1 MAGSHTIQRRWGELG
16 EMDRAALRV
25 AWAKAFGDAPPHF
38 LSMIFMR
45 KALIWHEQ
53 CRAFGGVKPDTKRV
67 LKSSTSTQRKRP
79 QAPAIRAG
87 TQLVR
92 EWNGRSYQVEVL
104 EDGFRMNGE
113 HFRSLSA
120 IALRITGT
128 NWSGPRFFR
137 PERPVGGSCFMKKI
151 RCAIYTRKSSEDGL
165 EQEFNSLDA
174 QYEACA
180 AYITSQKAEGWVLL
194 PDRYDDGGISG
205 GTMERPGLQRLL
217 ADVGRG
223 TVDQILVYKIDRL
236 TRSLADFAKM
246 VDRLDA
252 AGTSFVSV
260 TQSFNTATSMGRL
273 TLNMLLSFA
282 QFEREVTAER
292 IRDKIAASKKKGL
305 WMGATVPLGYAAD
318 GRSLKIAEPDA
329 DVIRTIYDLYLTHR
343 NVRLVKEAVDA
354 QGLKTPVRTLIS
366 GSVKGGAPFS
376 YGHIHYIL
384 TNPVYA
390 GRIRHHANVYPG
402 QHHPLIEPEVWDRIQ
417 EQLGTDAAKDRTFT
431 RRNRGGAK
439 ASISLLTGKVFDQTG
454 DRLTPSHSKTAKG
467 RRLRYYV
474 SHRLVRGT
482 APRDPS
488 GWRLPAP
495 ELEARVAGLIG
506 RHLKRPEFRTGIIP
520 GAAMDETVETGKKI
534 TSIGGEQ
541 PGAADDVHSAHLALI
556 ERIDIAP
563 GDIRITISV
572 EHLADL
578 FGVDVN
584 RIAEDLLTFSSPF
597 QRRKRGVETKLIIGS
612 EVAETDETPASQHRP
627 GPSLFRPCAFR
638 QNLRRDF

>member
-1 MAGSHTIQRRWGELG
+1 
-16 EMDRAALRV
+16 
-25 AWAKAFGDAPPHF
+25 
-38 LSMIFMR
+38 
-45 KALIWHEQ
+45 
-53 CRAFGGVKPDTKRV
+53 
-67 LKSSTSTQRKRP
+67 
-79 QAPAIRAG
+79 
-87 TQLVR
+87 
-92 EWNGRSYQVEVL
+92 
-104 EDGFRMNGE
+104 MN
-113 HFRSLSA
+113 
-120 IALRITGT
+120 
-128 NWSGPRFFR
+128 
-137 PERPVGGSCFMKKI
+137 KI

-194 PDRYDDGGISG
+194 PERYDDGGISG
-205 GTMERPGLQRLL
+205 GTLERPGLQRLL
-217 ADVGRG
+217 ADIDRG

-329 DVIRTIYDLYLTHR
+329 AVIRKIYDLYRKHL
-343 NVRLVKEAVDA
+343 NVRLIKEVVDA
-354 QGLKTPVRTLIS
+354 KGLKTPVRTLIS
-366 GSVKGGAPFS
+366 GRVKGGAAFS

-402 QHHPLIEPEVWDRIQ
+402 LHPPLISPEVWDGIQ
-417 EQLGTDAAKDRTFT
+417 EQLKSDATKGRTFT
-431 RRNRGGAK
+431 RRNRNGAK
-439 ASISLLTGKVFDQTG
+439 PSVSKLAGKIFDQTG
-454 DRLTPSHSKTAKG
+454 DRLTPSHTKTSKG

-495 ELEARVAGLIG
+495 ELEEKVAGLIR
-506 RHLKRPEFRTGIIP
+506 RHMSSPEFRAGLFLDATTEETAALDLRVSSLDDPDP
-520 GAAMDETVETGKKI
+520 G
-534 TSIGGEQ
+534 TSDTAE
-541 PGAADDVHSAHLALI
+541 DAHLALAD
-556 ERIDIAP
+556 RIDISP
-563 GDIRITISV
+563 GRIRISISA
-572 EHLADL
+572 EHLSGLLD
-578 FGVDVN
+578 VDQIRV
-584 RIAEDLLTFSSPF
+584 AEDLLEITSSF
-597 QRRKRGVETKLIIGS
+597 QHRKRGVETKLIIGDETADIDKTLLRNIGRAHQYFDLVCS
-612 EVAETDETPASQHRP
+612 GKTLGEVAEIEGVTKRRIQQLIELAFLAPDVIRSVWEGRQPVGLTSDWLMRHAFTPVWSEQ
-627 GPSLFRPCAFR
+627 
-638 QNLRRDF
+638 RDQFSTL